1 LIDSEAAI
9 EKGFSAK
16 LGAIKLY
23 HSFQKSKNSF
33 CFGQSKFRDRISLK
47 IAREANLTLAEKRI
61 TISNSKNP
69 ERKPQTH
76 WAAIN
81 AAYEKIAEN
90 GKSWN
95 PEHIYDCARTFFQN
109 SV

>member
-1 LIDSEAAI
+1 L
-9 EKGFSAK
+9 SAK
-16 LGAIKLY
+16 LLY
-23 HSFQKSKNSF
+23 HNQKTAQKF
-33 CFGQSKFRDRISLK
+33 FLFWQSKYTRQNLFK
-47 IAREANLTLAEKRI
+47 IAREANLTLAGKRI
-61 TISNSKNP
+61 TIPNSENL
-69 ERKPQTH
+69 EQKPQTH

-81 AAYEKIAEN
+81 AAHKKISEN

>member
-1 LIDSEAAI
+1 MEKWIKEA
-9 EKGFSAK
+9 EN
-16 LGAIKLY
+16 LE
-23 HSFQKSKNSF
+23 
-33 CFGQSKFRDRISLK
+33 K
-47 IAREANLTLAEKRI
+47 IAREGNFFEKKVAAKEIFGSNLTLAEKRI

-95 PEHIYDCARTFFQN
+95 TELLLFRSSNFF
-109 SV
+109 